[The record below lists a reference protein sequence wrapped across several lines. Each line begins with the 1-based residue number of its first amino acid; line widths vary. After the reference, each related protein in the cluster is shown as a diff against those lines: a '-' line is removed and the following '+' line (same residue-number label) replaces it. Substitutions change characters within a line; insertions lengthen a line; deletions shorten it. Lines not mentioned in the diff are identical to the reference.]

1 MNRHPAVV
9 MLCTWVLCAA
19 AWFVLPYRLIERR
32 LTGEGM
38 AMLAIFIAAFVVGTL
53 LVLPGRRAAAVR
65 FPELD
70 AGRALS
76 VLAAAS
82 VLATFCFLMDAQ
94 GKSLFDLALAYEIRS
109 EAADA
114 LLKGEASSSS
124 AWFQAGFLLYPAG
137 FVYTAVHIIY
147 VRTISFARVALLG
160 LLPIGLA
167 TLGMGGRVPIFYA
180 MLVLGL
186 ALRERRRLPMSGP
199 ELSRRRGGW
208 VQRAAWIFSATVLF
222 GYFAAVFMIRA
233 EVAGG
238 AAGMFDVAAERWGVA
253 FDGALSPFIFGIFGE
268 SLTYLIF
275 VFIWYLVQGLVMSN
289 IIFSEY
295 DGPMQFGVYGLD
307 LMSAVMRRIDPDGV
321 AQGFDALMAL
331 GTYGF
336 LPSAWGSLYVDL
348 GLFGLLPALLWG
360 MFAALAH
367 RRVFV
372 QGSQKWRVVGPF
384 VTLGIV
390 FSLINTPLGF
400 TNGLVTHAWLLA
412 AFMLL
417 RRAAPQRTATM
428 ATPAVPA
435 VT

>member
-1 MNRHPAVV
+1 MFA
-9 MLCTWVLCAA
+9 L
-19 AWFVLPYRLIERR
+19 
-32 LTGEGM
+32 
-38 AMLAIFIAAFVVGTL
+38 FISAFVVGTL
-53 LVLPGRRAAAVR
+53 LVPPGRRVGAAVR
-65 FPELD
+65 FSGLD
-70 AGRALS
+70 ARRALS

-82 VLATFCFLMDAQ
+82 AFATFCFLMDAR
-94 GKSLFDLALAYEIRS
+94 GKSLFDLALAYEMRS

-124 AWFQAGFLLYPAG
+124 IWFQAGFLLYPAA
-137 FVYTAVHIIY
+137 FVYMAVYIVH
-147 VRTISFARVALLG
+147 ARVLSYSRIALLG

-180 MLVLGL
+180 MLVVWLS
-186 ALRERRRLPMSGP
+186 LRERRKSRPSIVHVGGASKQRGRWKMRLVWG
-199 ELSRRRGGW
+199 LAGG
-208 VQRAAWIFSATVLF
+208 AMFA
-222 GYFAAVFMIRA
+222 YFATVFMIRA

-238 AAGMFDVAAERWGVA
+238 AAGMFDVAEERWGIA
-253 FDGALSPFIFGIFGE
+253 FDGPLSPFIFGVFGE
-268 SLTYLIF
+268 SATYLIF

-307 LMSAVMRRIDPDGV
+307 LMSAVMRRMDPNGV
-321 AQGFDALMAL
+321 AAGFDALMAL

-360 MFAALAH
+360 MFAALAY
-367 RRVFV
+367 RRIVV
-372 QGSQKWRVVGPF
+372 QGSSKWLVVGPF

-390 FSLINTPLGF
+390 FSVINTPLGF
-400 TNGLVTHAWLLA
+400 TNGLVTHAWLLV

-417 RRAAPQRTATM
+417 RRAPQPGATTM
-428 ATPAVPA
+428 GA
-435 VT
+435 